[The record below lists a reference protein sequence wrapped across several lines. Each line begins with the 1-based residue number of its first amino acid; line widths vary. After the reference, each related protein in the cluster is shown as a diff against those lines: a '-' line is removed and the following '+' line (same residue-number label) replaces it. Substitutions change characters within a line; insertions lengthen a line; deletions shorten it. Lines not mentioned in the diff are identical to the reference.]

1 MIVSGVQGFEVLLMC
16 DVLDKEKIASFH
28 KYGYTVVDSVFRDED
43 LQPAIDEISNEVDRR
58 ARALVD
64 QGRLSH
70 TYAEAG
76 FERQLALISR
86 ETDELAVSIWNGV
99 LSGPG
104 IFHLLSHP
112 KLLDIAEALC
122 GPEIIASSV
131 YRLRPKIPNYGYGA
145 VPWHQDSGY
154 LEPYCDESLVV
165 TVWVPFVDANETN
178 GCLWVIPGSHAFPVA
193 KHRLHESGKYLEIA
207 NEDLPEGEPAVC
219 PVPKGGILLM
229 TNRTI
234 HGSYE
239 NTTDIVRWSMDL
251 RYQSAALPTNAPI
264 TRLENEDVPSVS
276 TGVPAACYPPEADF
290 LVRSRQRPNEVIR
303 TAEAFD
309 ALRRN
314 HSPAE
319 VTNRW
324 GVNWAAPKPNV

>member
-1 MIVSGVQGFEVLLMC
+1 MASSLSERQVEHFHCEGYLIVE
-16 DVLDKEKIASFH
+16 DVFPDA
-28 KYGYTVVDSVFRDED
+28 D
-43 LQPAIDEISNEVDRR
+43 LQPVVEEIADEINRR
-58 ARALVD
+58 AGMLVD
-64 QGRLSH
+64 AGALSR

-76 FERQLALISR
+76 FERQLAQISR

-104 IFHLLSHP
+104 IFHMLSHP
-112 KLLDIAEALC
+112 RLLDIAEAFC
-122 GPEIIASSV
+122 GPEIVASSV

-154 LEPYCDESLVV
+154 FEPYCDNALVV
-165 TVWVPFVDANETN
+165 TVWIPLVDANEAN
-178 GCLWVIPGSHAFPVA
+178 GCLWVIPKSHTLPVV
-193 KHRLHESGKYLEIA
+193 KHHLHESGKYLEIA
-207 NEDLPEGEPAVC
+207 REDLPKGDPVVC
-219 PVPKGGILLM
+219 PVTKGGILLL

-234 HGSYE
+234 HGSFE
-239 NTTDIVRWSMDL
+239 NTSDIVRWSMDL

-264 TRLENEDVPSVS
+264 TRLEHEDVPSVS

-290 LVRSRQRPNEVIR
+290 LVRSERRPNEVMH
-303 TAEAFD
+303 TAAAFD

-314 HSPAE
+314 HRPSD

-324 GVNWAAPKPNV
+324 GVQWAAPKIDA

>member
-1 MIVSGVQGFEVLLMC
+1 M
-16 DVLDKEKIASFH
+16 ASPLTANPIEHFH
-28 KYGYTVVDSVFRDED
+28 SEGYLVVDGVFPDGE
-43 LQPAIDEISNEVDRR
+43 LQPAIDEITREVNRR
-58 ARALVD
+58 AGKLVREGALA
-64 QGRLSH
+64 RTH
-70 TYAEAG
+70 AEAG
-76 FERQLALISR
+76 FERQLARISR

-104 IFHLLSHP
+104 IFHMLTSP
-112 KLLDIAEALC
+112 RLLDIAETFC

-145 VPWHQDSGY
+145 VPWHQDSSY
-154 LEPYCDESLVV
+154 LEPYCDNALVI
-165 TVWVPFVDANETN
+165 TVWVPLVDANEAN
-178 GCLWVIPGSHAFPVA
+178 GCLWVIPGSHRAPVV
-193 KHRLHESGKYLEIA
+193 KHRLHASGKYLEIA
-207 NEDLPEGEPAVC
+207 KEDLPMGDAVAC

-234 HGSYE
+234 HGSFE
-239 NTTDIVRWSMDL
+239 NTSDIVRWSMDL
-251 RYQSAALPTNAPI
+251 RYQSASLPTNAPI
-264 TRLENEDVPSVS
+264 TRLADEDIASVE

-290 LVRSRQRPNEVIR
+290 LVRSRQRPEEIIR

-314 HSPAE
+314 HPAAE

-324 GVNWAAPKPNV
+324 GVTWAAPKVEV

>member
-1 MIVSGVQGFEVLLMC
+1 MASPLTSSQIEHFHREGFLAIE
-16 DVLDKEKIASFH
+16 DVFPEA
-28 KYGYTVVDSVFRDED
+28 D
-43 LQPAIDEISNEVDRR
+43 LQPVIDEITEEVNRR
-58 ARALVD
+58 AGKLVEEGALS
-64 QGRLSH
+64 R
-70 TYAEAG
+70 TFAEAG
-76 FERQLALISR
+76 FERQLALISQ

-104 IFHLLSHP
+104 IFQMLSHP
-112 KLLDIAEALC
+112 KLLDIAEAFC

-154 LEPYCDESLVV
+154 LEPYCDDALVI
-165 TVWVPFVDANETN
+165 TVWLPLVDANEEN
-178 GCLWVIPGSHAFPVA
+178 GCLWVIPKSHRSTVV
-193 KHRLHESGKYLEIA
+193 KHRLHDSGKYLEIA
-207 NEDLPEGEPAVC
+207 KEDLPEGEAVVC
-219 PVPKGGILLM
+219 PVPKGGILLL

-239 NTTDIVRWSMDL
+239 NTSDIVRWSMDL
-251 RYQSAALPTNAPI
+251 RYQSATLPTNAPI
-264 TRLENEDVPSVS
+264 TRLEDEVVPAVS

-290 LVRSRQRPNEVIR
+290 LVRSLQRPNEVVR

-309 ALRRN
+309 VLRRN
-314 HSPAE
+314 HGPAE

-324 GVNWAAPKPNV
+324 GVNWAAPKVEG